1 MILSMTGYGRASG
14 PTRFGEMQVE
24 LRAVNGK
31 HLDLKVR
38 SPRFLFPLEPLLQKE
53 LRGRVSRGRV
63 ECGLRLGTAGSEAGQ
78 LKVDED
84 LAGAYLEVSQR
95 LKAKFDLQGSP
106 TVDLLLQLPG
116 VLALEE
122 PEVAPEALWE
132 EVRPILAAAWE
143 EFNGMRGREGAQ
155 LEQEFRGRLATLR
168 KLLDGVDEHRQE
180 AGRQFQARLA
190 ERLKDLCQ
198 NLAMDEA
205 RLAQEVALL
214 AERTDITE
222 EVVRLR
228 SHLDQFETGLKGDK
242 PVGRQLD
249 FLLQEMFREANTIGS
264 KTELLPVT
272 RLVLEMKTEID
283 RLREQ
288 VQNVE

>member
-14 PTRFGEMQVE
+14 STGLGEMQVE
-24 LRAVNGK
+24 LRSVNGK

-53 LRGRVSRGRV
+53 IRERVSRGRV
-63 ECGLRLGTAGSEAGQ
+63 ECSLRLGAGGSEGGQ
-78 LKVDED
+78 LRVDEE
-84 LAGAYLEVSQR
+84 LAEAYLAVTHR
-95 LKAKFDLQGSP
+95 LKAKFDLQGSAS
-106 TVDLLLQLPG
+106 VDFLLQLPG
-116 VLALEE
+116 VVTLEE
-122 PEVAPEALWE
+122 PEVEPGALWE
-132 EVRPILAAAWE
+132 EIRPIVERAWEAFNAMRRREGEQLEREFRARLAAL
-143 EFNGMRGREGAQ
+143 RE
-155 LEQEFRGRLATLR
+155 LAAR
-168 KLLDGVDEHRQE
+168 VDERRQE
-180 AGRQFQARLA
+180 ASQLFRARIS
-190 ERLKDLCQ
+190 ERLKELSQDLS
-198 NLAMDEA
+198 LDEA

-228 SHLDQFETGLKGDK
+228 SHLEQFEAALGEDK

-264 KTELLPVT
+264 KTDMLAIT
-272 RLVLEMKTEID
+272 RLVLEIKTEID